1 MVPVNYLAIIVSTIL
16 MMIIGYVWYGPLFGK
31 PWSALMKFTPEHM
44 AAARAK
50 GMTTNYIIMA
60 LGAFLMSFILAH
72 AIIFADTFMQIGGAL
87 AGTLVGVM
95 NWLGFVVPVSL
106 SIVLWDNKPWKLWFI
121 NAGYYLVGLVIIG
134 AVLGLWA

>member
-31 PWSALMKFTPEHM
+31 PWSALMGFTPEHH
-44 AAARAK
+44 AARGK
-50 GMTTNYIIMA
+50 SMRTSYVIMA
-60 LGAFLMSFILAH
+60 IGAFLMSFMLAH
-72 AIIFADTFMQIGGAL
+72 AVIFAETFMQIGGAP
-87 AGTLVGVM
+87 AGILVGIM
-95 NWLGFVVPVSL
+95 NWLGFIVPVSL

-121 NAGYYLVGLVIIG
+121 NVGYYLVGLVIIG